1 MTEPWIEILQTD
13 LHTFP
18 KKISLE
24 NLIKDLIN
32 YIPSGDHFKNSHNLF
47 SWCSM
52 SIVKRKLMLLSRGF
66 KWLIDFDLLKK
77 FMTAHYEVNRQ

>member
-1 MTEPWIEILQTD
+1 M
-13 LHTFP
+13 
-18 KKISLE
+18 
-24 NLIKDLIN
+24 

-52 SIVKRKLMLLSRGF
+52 SIVKRKLMLLSRRF

-77 FMTAHYEVNRQ
+77 FMAVQYEVNRQ

>member
-1 MTEPWIEILQTD
+1 M
-13 LHTFP
+13 
-18 KKISLE
+18 
-24 NLIKDLIN
+24 

-77 FMTAHYEVNRQ
+77 FMTVQYEVNRQ